1 MNQTPRDTAHPDTA
15 PSTGWSSAPG
25 AGSDLPRRDPWT
37 SHPADT
43 GPVPRPNDT
52 TVIPQ
57 SPDAERTTGHSDAT
71 DERPG
76 SGAEGGTAPAGTLG
90 PDRDDHPWT
99 SPERESGSGYGS
111 PPPAAPAA
119 NEPAPRARRGTA
131 LTVALALAAGA
142 LAGVGGSVA
151 YEALTDDAPATSQS
165 SSPAE
170 EEGAPADQ
178 TSSAPSLDSVE
189 AVADQVLPSVVSI
202 SVGPG
207 GGSGVIISADG
218 QILTNNHVV
227 EAARGGQM
235 VVTFEDGSTAP
246 AEVVGTDP
254 LTDLAIIQVRD
265 ASGLQPA
272 DLGNS
277 ADLQVG
283 EQVVAIGSPLGLEG
297 TVTTGI
303 VSALNRPVTAGG
315 QQGGGTLTVF
325 DAIQTD
331 APINPG
337 NSGGPLVNMAGEVV
351 GINSAIA
358 STNVS
363 PGSIGLGFAIP
374 IDQAQ
379 PIAEELINT
388 GEATHAQIGIGV
400 ENPTGE
406 VRGALVRD
414 VRPGSS
420 AQEAGLEDGDV
431 VTHIGDRLVTDAETL
446 IAAVRS
452 YRPGDDVE
460 LTVVRDGETL
470 TIPVTLGS
478 DAQST

>member
-15 PSTGWSSAPG
+15 PGTGWSSAPG
-25 AGSDLPRRDPWT
+25 TGRDLPRRDPWT
-37 SHPADT
+37 TRPADT
-43 GPVPRPNDT
+43 GPAPRLDDT
-52 TVIPQ
+52 RVIPRSTDVGQ
-57 SPDAERTTGHSDAT
+57 TTGESDAT
-71 DERPG
+71 DARPG
-76 SGAEGGTAPAGTLG
+76 SAAEGERAPTGIFG
-90 PDRDDHPWT
+90 PGRDDRPWT
-99 SPERESGSGYGS
+99 SPEHESGSGYGS
-111 PPPAAPAA
+111 PPPAAPATE
-119 NEPAPRARRGTA
+119 EPAPRARRGTA
-131 LTVALALAAGA
+131 LIVALALSAGA

-151 YEALTDDAPATSQS
+151 YDALTDDSTVTSQS
-165 SSPAE
+165 SPAE
-170 EEGAPADQ
+170 QDGAPADQ

-202 SVGPG
+202 SVGTG

-235 VVTFEDGSTAP
+235 VVTFDDGSTAP

-254 LTDLAIIQVRD
+254 LTDLAVIQVRD
-265 ASGLQPA
+265 ASDLQPA

-337 NSGGPLVNMAGEVV
+337 NSGGPLVNMAGQVV
-351 GINSAIA
+351 GVNSVIA
-358 STNVS
+358 STSVS
-363 PGSIGLGFAIP
+363 SGSIGLGFAIP
-374 IDQAQ
+374 IDQAK
-379 PIAEELINT
+379 PIAEELIET
-388 GEATHAQIGIGV
+388 GQATHAQIGIGV
-400 ENPTGE
+400 ENATGE
-406 VRGALVRD
+406 ARGARVRD
-414 VRPGSS
+414 VRPGSA

-431 VTHIGDRLVTDAETL
+431 VTHIGGRLVTDAETL

-452 YRPGDDVE
+452 YRPGDEVE

-470 TIPVTLGS
+470 TIPVALGS